1 MNSRLKLW
9 TIAASIAALA
19 VPLAAQTSTT
29 PPAGTMHPG
38 TMGRDF
44 AMATRFMKAKD
55 LMGMKVTNNADEN
68 LGKIEDIVVDAG
80 SGRILY
86 GVLSFGGFLGVGDKL
101 FAIPW
106 ESLQL
111 TGDSK
116 AYVLNIE
123 KDRLKNAE
131 GFDKKHW
138 PNFAD
143 EQWATKT
150 YQYYGR
156 SPYWSTAAGQPAGDY
171 RDRWNQRVSVWQ
183 KVSDLCGKDV
193 RNTQDER
200 IGDISNL
207 AIDPDN
213 GRILYGILSYHGKLF
228 AIPWSAFSLTG
239 DAKYAVLNVSKDK
252 LSESQG
258 FTNDKWPNLADPT
271 VAASVHNYY
280 GQPRYWDRG

>member
-1 MNSRLKLW
+1 MFSSMKLLG
-9 TIAASIAALA
+9 IATA
-19 VPLAAQTSTT
+19 VATLAAPLLAQTNLTT
-29 PPAGTMHPG
+29 PGTAVQSDR
-38 TMGRDF
+38 GREF
-44 AMATRFMKAKD
+44 AMPTRFMKARD
-55 LMGMKVTNNADEN
+55 LMGMKVTNNADED

-116 AYVLNIE
+116 AYVLNVE

-143 EQWATKT
+143 EQWATKP

-156 SPYWSTAAGQPAGDY
+156 SPYWTGVTAQNSNDY
-171 RDRWNQRVSVWQ
+171 HDRWNQRVSIWQ
-183 KVSDLCGKDV
+183 KVSSLCGKDV
-193 RNTQDER
+193 RNAHDEK

-207 AIDPDN
+207 AIDPDS
-213 GRILYGILSYHGKLF
+213 GRILYGILSHRGKLF
-228 AIPWSAFSLTG
+228 AIPWSAFSFSG
-239 DAKYAVLNVSKDK
+239 DAKYAILNVSKDK

-258 FTNDKWPNLADPT
+258 FSNDKWPNLVDPT
-271 VAASVHNYY
+271 VAATTHDYY
-280 GQPRYWDRG
+280 GQQKFWDRG